1 MKKTIIILV
10 VLAII
15 FTGLYFGN
23 KKLEEHGTVSIK
35 APEIFNLPMVQ
46 EVEVN
51 NVKEAERMLSEATAK
66 LDAEQELIEN
76 EIAEIKE
83 HASSSVAVLEKKI
96 EEINAIRSSF

>member
-1 MKKTIIILV
+1 MKKTIIALV
-10 VLAII
+10 VLAMI

-23 KKLEEHGTVSIK
+23 KKLEEQGTITIK
-35 APEIFNLPMVQ
+35 APEIFNVPEV
-46 EVEVN
+46 VEVN